1 MNNVVCLKV
10 GDKYDSDFV
19 NKLYRACKRNLS
31 IDYKFYCFTDDS
43 SYLDGDMDVH
53 DLPVNDHPNIKG
65 WWWKTYLHKEGLFD
79 EKDTNLYIDLDMVI
93 VDNIDKFFTH
103 EPSSCYVGCS
113 LPIKKKGFANYI
125 FRWKGN
131 FNKVWDLINLNPRLM
146 MDYRSDQEYVEDLL
160 FETITTYPLE
170 WVKSYKWEVRS
181 SSDLLEYQPKMYIFK
196 DIQDPKVPEDTAVF
210 AFHGTPDLIKV
221 KDPVILKHWK

>member
-10 GDKYDSDFV
+10 GDKYNSDFV

-31 IDYKFYCFTDDS
+31 IDYNFYCFTENKEG
-43 SYLDGDMDVH
+43 LDANIKVK
-53 DLPVNDHPNIKG
+53 DLPVAKYPFIRS

-93 VDNIDKFFTH
+93 VDNMDKFFTH
-103 EPSSCYVGCS
+103 DSSSRYIGCT

-131 FNKVWDLINLNPRLM
+131 FDKVWDLIVLNPSLM
-146 MDYRSDQEYVEDLL
+146 ETYRSDQEYVEDLL
-160 FETITTYPLE
+160 FETITFYPSE

-181 SSDLLEYQPKMYIFK
+181 SSDLLEYQPKLFIFK
-196 DIQDPKVPEDTAVF
+196 DIQDPKVPKDAAVF
-210 AFHGTPDLIKV
+210 AFHGTPDLITV
-221 KDPVILKHWK
+221 EDPVILKHWK